1 MDFQI
6 VTGPEPWLQRLQ
18 AVYTNVIECAAM
30 QFEGIQACSWCL
42 PRSPGQPLDDRGR
55 RCRSEFIDGG
65 AKRSRLPP
73 PTRILRSQ
81 RSRFRVPFR
90 PWGRLVSDAHA
101 EKNDAGRTSRRPRR
115 LRTTAERA
123 CIPLSSCPC
132 DLPAGWASTDASFSS
147 LQVRMPDAAHRRA
160 LPDSHQLPI
169 DERGNGARRTM
180 HVRRDRPSRPA
191 W

>member
-6 VTGPEPWLQRLQ
+6 VTGPEPSLQRLQ

-73 PTRILRSQ
+73 LNNIVRSQ
-81 RSRFRVPFR
+81 RSRSRVSFR
-90 PWGRLVSDAHA
+90 PWGRLVSDVPL

-123 CIPLSSCPC
+123 CITLSSPMW
-132 DLPAGWASTDASFSS
+132 DLAAGSSSTEASFSS

>member
-6 VTGPEPWLQRLQ
+6 VTGPEPSLQRLQ

-90 PWGRLVSDAHA
+90 PWGRLVSDAHV
-101 EKNDAGRTSRRPRR
+101 RTEPKFSRSRRPQR
-115 LRTTAERA
+115 LRTTATRGWSRQ
-123 CIPLSSCPC
+123 SSCPC